1 MSGVEIRV
9 RANAKQAQNEI
20 RKTGKSL
27 KSLETQ
33 AANITKTFQKMAIG
47 LTAAFGSAI
56 IVKGIT
62 GATDA
67 ITSFNNKLATV
78 TKNTTQQTAAFK
90 ELVAISKRTRTSMSG
105 NVTAFQRFSLSLE
118 SLNKTTPQIL
128 KFTETFA
135 KAGAVGGATA
145 EEISNSAIQ
154 LGQGLAAGA
163 LRGEELNSV
172 LENNVVAARLIA
184 EEFGVGVGELK
195 EMAAEGELTSQR
207 IFDAF
212 AKGAEGVD
220 AAFSKMDATTD
231 QLMTV
236 MRDAMSL
243 AISEFDK
250 VIGVSLVVRS
260 AISGITKAFD
270 FVANNLE
277 RFVLKTQLSFL
288 ILESQTKD
296 FLHGLLDLFS
306 VDFDAAGLGERLGK
320 SISNALKTV
329 KDFGTQ
335 KVTIALNFA
344 VEKYDLLSKMF
355 PSGVEGIYG
364 TLQTFADN
372 IVAIFKGL
380 WKAVVGNSWWTGIF
394 DPAHEEGGA
403 AAIGNVGA
411 MGVHLEAARRKLLRW
426 KDNLVALF
434 KTLQTDAL
442 SYWTQLQTDL
452 TNDGFSVVSSERI
465 FQPLKAGFDNVLET
479 LSTSWDNFATS
490 TTGSKFNLSTTAD
503 MEQTWNTSLDTM
515 KASYERVM
523 ATISGLPIVVAAK
536 VAFQATTENFKEIT
550 DDVKSFFKDNE
561 AELSTGIAIG
571 MAAAFN
577 KGLRGAIVRA
587 AIPAGILAAVGGLG
601 SNQDFLTAVGKTA
614 KDFGTTF
621 RNLMT
626 GDGDVVANILEGLG
640 NVFKEVGTSFIDG
653 LFGEDFESKFVDN
666 AASALSAGLVALIL
680 APKLTK
686 GAFNFALALGKL
698 LGGKSLITGF
708 KTKAAASIATGILEL
723 RTNPK
728 TANAASKLGK
738 VLGASVG
745 ATMSGLVAQQLSDA
759 LIPDESLN
767 GIGEALDGAIGGAA
781 LGAQLGLA
789 VGGPLGAAIGAAGGF
804 LLGGLLDALNNPEL
818 IQKIKDMFSGAID
831 TFKTF
836 VLTLPST
843 VGNAMKAGFSIA
855 WDFLAGKLKTIRNFF
870 SSGEDT
876 GALSG
881 AGYNQYAQQPNESDA
896 DYRERAQNFATG
908 GYVSG
913 AGTGTSDDIP
923 AMLSNGEYVIKA
935 SAVSKLG
942 KNKLDLLNQG
952 VLPKFSNGGVVGTAQ
967 REIRD
972 SFSRGDTKLSME
984 MISLVERLGKL
995 DETMEGLTEV
1005 QQEAVKSLVEDDKDY
1020 KGKKATKLR
1029 LEGIDDLKETFN
1041 STLSGAISAVLH
1053 GGDWKDVLKGLLDTV
1068 TSSIINNFTDGL
1080 VEGLTEN
1087 FDFGK
1092 LFDFNQ
1098 GTGEAGKKSGGFLS
1112 GFFGRGKSDKAASNK
1127 DPVEGISGVF
1137 DKAKGWMGN
1146 LFSEGGGLGKLFSGF
1161 GDSLGGIF
1169 SGLGS
1174 SLSGLMSGI
1183 GSLFG
1188 GGGAGGGGLGG
1199 LFSLFSG
1206 SFVAGFSQGGTVPS
1220 TSFSQAGKDSV
1231 PAMLMPGEVVLSKK
1245 DVSRMGSSN
1254 QGSTQ
1259 QFNINVQGDVSRQ
1272 TRQEIVKMMPQIAG
1286 GVNMQNK
1293 ENNYKR

>member
-90 ELVAISKRTRTSMSG
+90 ELVEISKRTRTSMSG

-118 SLNKTTPQIL
+118 NLNKTTPQIL

-195 EMAAEGELTSQR
+195 GMAAEGELTSQR

-236 MRDAMSL
+236 MRDSMSL
-243 AISEFDK
+243 AVSEFDK
-250 VIGVSLVVRS
+250 VIGVSRVVRS

-270 FVANNLE
+270 FVSNNLE
-277 RFVLKTQLSFL
+277 RFVLNTQLAFL
-288 ILESQTKD
+288 IVESNAKD
-296 FLHGLLDLFS
+296 FFHGLLDLFS
-306 VDFDAAGLGERLGK
+306 LDFDASGLGERLGK
-320 SISNALKTV
+320 SISTALKTV
-329 KDFGTQ
+329 KDFGAQ

-364 TLQTFADN
+364 TLQTFATN
-372 IVAIFKGL
+372 IVNIFKGL

-394 DPAHEEGGA
+394 DPSHEEGGA

-411 MGVHLEAARRKLLRW
+411 MGVHLEAAKRKLLRW

-452 TNDGFSVVSSERI
+452 TQDGFSVVASERI
-465 FQPLKAGFDNVLET
+465 FQPLKTGFDNVIAT
-479 LSTSWDNFATS
+479 LSTSWDNFTTS
-490 TTGSKFNLSTTAD
+490 TIGSKLNLSTTAD

-515 KASYERVM
+515 KASYDKL
-523 ATISGLPIVVAAK
+523 TTIISGLPLVVAAK
-536 VAFQATTENFKEIT
+536 VAFQATAENFKEIIN
-550 DDVKSFFKDNE
+550 DVKSFFKDNE
-561 AELSTGIAIG
+561 AELSSVIAFG

-577 KGLRGAIVRA
+577 KGLRGAAMRV

-601 SNQDFLTAVGKTA
+601 NNQDFLAAVGKTA

-653 LFGEDFESKFVDN
+653 IFGEDFESKFANN
-666 AASALSAGLVALIL
+666 AASAIAAGLVALIL

-686 GAFNFALALGKL
+686 GAFKFALALGKL
-698 LGGKSLITGF
+698 LGGKALITGF
-708 KTKAAASIATGILEL
+708 GAAAATSMSTGILEL

-738 VLGASVG
+738 ALGKTAG
-745 ATMSGLVAQQLSDA
+745 AAMSGLVAQQLSDA

-789 VGGPLGAAIGAAGGF
+789 VGGPLGAAIGTAGGF
-804 LLGGLLDALNNPEL
+804 LLGGLLDVLNNPEL
-818 IQKIKDMFSGAID
+818 MQKIKDMFFGAID

-843 VGNAMKAGFSIA
+843 IGNAMKDGFSMA
-855 WDFLAGKLKTIRNFF
+855 WDFLAGKLKSISSFF

-881 AGYNQYAQQPNESDA
+881 IGYNQYAQQTGETDVE
-896 DYRERAQNFATG
+896 YLERAKNFATG

-952 VLPKFSNGGVVGTAQ
+952 VLPKFAKGGLVGTAQ
-967 REIRD
+967 QEIRD
-972 SFSRGDTKLSME
+972 SFSRGDTKLALE
-984 MISLVERLGKL
+984 IISVQERLGKL
-995 DETMEGLTEV
+995 DETMSGLTEA
-1005 QQEAVKSLVEDDKDY
+1005 QQENVKALVEEDKSN
-1020 KGKKATKLR
+1020 KAKKLR
-1029 LEGIDDLKETFN
+1029 LEGIDDLEANFN
-1041 STLSGAISAVLH
+1041 ATLSGAISAVLH
-1053 GGDWKDVLKGLLDTV
+1053 GGDWKDVLGSLLDTV
-1068 TSSIINNFTDGL
+1068 TSSIINNFSDGL
-1080 VEGLTEN
+1080 AEGLTQN
-1087 FDFGK
+1087 LDFGK

-1098 GTGEAGKKSGGFLS
+1098 GTNEAGEKSGGFLQ
-1112 GFFGRGKSDKAASNK
+1112 GLFGGGKEGEAAGEDKSTKAM
-1127 DPVEGISGVF
+1127 SGVF
-1137 DKAKGWMGN
+1137 DGAKEWMGG
-1146 LFSEGGGLGKLFSGF
+1146 LFGEGGSI
-1161 GDSLGGIF
+1161 SGIF
-1169 SGLGS
+1169 SGFSGGLSSIFGSLGS
-1174 SLSGLMSGI
+1174 SLSGIMGGI
-1183 GSLFG
+1183 GGLFG
-1188 GGGAGGGGLGG
+1188 GGGGGGFLSGI
-1199 LFSLFSG
+1199 G
-1206 SFVAGFSQGGTVPS
+1206 SFLGFSQGGIVPNIPG
-1220 TSFSQAGKDSV
+1220 SQAGKDSV
-1231 PAMLMPGEVVLSKK
+1231 PAMLMPGEVVLSKN
-1245 DVSRMGSSN
+1245 DVSRMNNNGS
-1254 QGSTQ
+1254 GRSTQ
-1259 QFNINVQGDVSRQ
+1259 SFNINVQGDVSRQ